1 MGADNA
7 ETNVQKTSDR
17 ILFEVSCKVNFK
29 RHFLFQIYFFK
40 KKLLILFVILLILN
54 IIACISKPS
63 VFIFVITL
71 VYCAF
76 PFLVAPFSAL
86 NEVLSCEDVPD
97 KYTFYQDRIENK
109 DFKGNNTIY
118 YNEID
123 IAYETE
129 NYFYI
134 HAGKRSWCIIDKDK
148 ITGGTSDDMRAFL
161 TKQLGSRF
169 NINKKKGR

>member
-1 MGADNA
+1 MGSGDA
-7 ETNVQKTSDR
+7 ETNIRGADDR

-29 RHFLFQIYFFK
+29 RQFLFQIYFFK
-40 KKLLILFVILLILN
+40 KRLLTLFLILFILN

-63 VFIFVITL
+63 VFIFVLTL

-76 PFLVAPFSAL
+76 PFLVASFSAL
-86 NEVLSCEDVPD
+86 NEVLSCEGVPD

-118 YNEID
+118 YND
-123 IAYETE
+123 SNAAYETE
-129 NYFYI
+129 DYFYI
-134 HAGKRSWCIIDKDK
+134 NAGKKAWCIIDKDK

-161 TKQLGSRF
+161 TEQLGSRF
-169 NINKKKGR
+169 NVNKKKGI